1 MRTPLKLQAKMSG
14 HIMREKLRGN
24 KRIPLVLM
32 LEPLHACNLTCEGC
46 GRIIEYK
53 DSMTDRMSLEQCFE
67 AAEVTRAPVV
77 SVCGG
82 EPLIYREIDALI
94 DGLIERG
101 KYIYLCTNAMFL
113 DRFLPK
119 HEPCEQLSITVHMDG
134 MRELHDKIVER
145 QGVWDLAI
153 ENIKLAKQM
162 GFHVTTNTTI
172 FRETTPEQL
181 EELFTFL
188 TYLGVD
194 GLIASPAFA
203 YEAFADDPYMF
214 GTKDQI
220 HEKFQKLLPVM
231 NNFNMLST
239 PQYMS
244 FLAGEREYPCSP
256 WGNITRNPKGWKGP
270 CYAITNDHYE
280 TYQELLESTDWEY
293 YAQQKDPRCA
303 NCKMHSGFEASVV
316 FNMTMTDM
324 ISMMRWQLA
333 A

>member
-1 MRTPLKLQAKMSG
+1 MSG

-145 QGVWDLAI
+145 QGVWDPAKDEHRIRVATSDVDGAVRICVADTGTGIPPELQKRIFEPFFTTKEQGTGLGLAI
-153 ENIKLAKQM
+153 S
-162 GFHVTTNTTI
+162 
-172 FRETTPEQL
+172 REIIERFGGRM
-181 EELFTFL
+181 ELSSRPGEGTSFAIVL
-188 TYLGVD
+188 
-194 GLIASPAFA
+194 PAVRA
-203 YEAFADDPYMF
+203 E
-214 GTKDQI
+214 
-220 HEKFQKLLPVM
+220 LP
-231 NNFNMLST
+231 
-239 PQYMS
+239 
-244 FLAGEREYPCSP
+244 G
-256 WGNITRNPKGWKGP
+256 
-270 CYAITNDHYE
+270 
-280 TYQELLESTDWEY
+280 
-293 YAQQKDPRCA
+293 DPRSSRDV
-303 NCKMHSGFEASVV
+303 KRSGQRRKAALWDDDDSVAGV
-316 FNMTMTDM
+316 
-324 ISMMRWQLA
+324 
-333 A
+333 